1 MKTNKNLF
9 TYCLR
14 LADDSLILGHRLS
27 EMCSKAPVIE
37 EDLALT
43 NIALDHIG
51 RAQAILN
58 YAGVVEGKGRTEDDI
73 AYRRE
78 EREYQNHFITEQ
90 PNGDFAHVIARQ
102 LYISLFESLLYTELE
117 KSADKTI
124 AAIASKTL
132 KEIKYHLIHAS
143 DWTIRLGDG
152 TEESHL
158 RMQKAIDDLWM
169 FTGELFEMDDI
180 DLVMAKEGVG
190 VDLTSMKIQ
199 WEQQL
204 ENIINEATLKMPVTT
219 YMQTG
224 SRSGMH
230 SENLGHI
237 LSEMQ
242 YLQRT
247 YPDAKW

>member
-1 MKTNKNLF
+1 MEAEKPLY

-27 EMCSKAPVIE
+27 ELCSKGPMLE

-51 RAQAILN
+51 RAQAILK
-58 YAGVVEGKGRTEDDI
+58 YAAEIQGKGADEDQI
-73 AYRRE
+73 AYRRD
-78 EREYQNHFITEQ
+78 ERDYQNHLITEQ

-102 LYISLFESLLYTELE
+102 LYISLYELLFYTELE
-117 KSADKTI
+117 KSSDKTL

-132 KEIKYHLIHAS
+132 KEIKYHVKHAS
-143 DWTIRLGDG
+143 DWVVRLGDG
-152 TEESHL
+152 TAESKR
-158 RMQKAIDDLWM
+158 RMQLALNDLWM
-169 FTGELFEMDDI
+169 YTGEMFEI
-180 DLVMAKEGVG
+180 DAIELALIKE
-190 VDLTSMKIQ
+190 KIAIDTTPLKLM
-199 WEQQL
+199 WEQHL
-204 ENIINEATLKMPVTT
+204 KNILDEATLEIPETN
-219 YMQTG
+219 YMQ
-224 SRSGMH
+224 SGGHCGIH

>member
-1 MKTNKNLF
+1 MKEKDPLYN
-9 TYCLR
+9 YCLR

-27 EMCSKAPVIE
+27 ELCSRGPMLE

-51 RAQAILN
+51 RAQAILK
-58 YAGVVEGKGRTEDDI
+58 YAAEIDGKGQTEDDI

-78 EREYQNHFITEQ
+78 ERDYQNHLITEQ

-102 LYISLFESLLYTELE
+102 LYISLFELLFYTQLE
-117 KSADKTI
+117 KNSNNTLAGI
-124 AAIASKTL
+124 AAKTL
-132 KEIKYHLIHAS
+132 KEIRYHVKHAG
-143 DWTIRLGDG
+143 DWVIRLGDG
-152 TEESHL
+152 TEESKR
-158 RMQKAIDDLWM
+158 RMQKAINDLW
-169 FTGELFEMDDI
+169 TYTAELFEMDQLDFS
-180 DLVMAKEGVG
+180 LVKQNIA
-190 VDLTSMKIQ
+190 VDLIPLKAI
-199 WEQQL
+199 WEKQVKDIL
-204 ENIINEATLKMPVTT
+204 DEATLQMPEAN

-224 SRSGMH
+224 GHSGIH
-230 SENLGHI
+230 TENLGHI

>member
-1 MKTNKNLF
+1 MKTNENLF

-51 RAQAILN
+51 RAQAILK
-58 YAGVVEGKGRTEDDI
+58 YAGEIEGKGRTEDDI

-78 EREYQNHFITEQ
+78 EREYQNHLITEQ
-90 PNGDFAHVIARQ
+90 QNGDFAHVIARQ
-102 LYISLFESLLYTELE
+102 LYVSLFESLLYTELE

-158 RMQKAIDDLWM
+158 RMQKALDDLWM
-169 FTGELFEMDDI
+169 YTGELFEMDDI
-180 DLVMAKEGVG
+180 DLAIAKDGIG
-190 VDLTSMKIQ
+190 VDLTPMKIQ
-199 WEQQL
+199 WEQRL
-204 ENIINEATLKMPVTT
+204 EDILAEATLKMPSAL

-230 SENLGHI
+230 TENLGHI